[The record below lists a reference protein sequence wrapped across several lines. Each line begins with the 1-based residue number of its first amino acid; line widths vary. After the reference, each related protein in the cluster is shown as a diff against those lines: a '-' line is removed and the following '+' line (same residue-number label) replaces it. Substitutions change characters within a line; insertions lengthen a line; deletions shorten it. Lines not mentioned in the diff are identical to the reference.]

1 MAGLCPPAD
10 ASPAPSRMPAHGSGP
25 MWIVLRHRVGL
36 VPTTRRRSPG
46 ALRTKH
52 RERLSAHGSV
62 DHHWRG
68 HLIVTQRVDEGDGL
82 PAPNET
88 RPISLT
94 PRGARLLS
102 RTMLVLAAVSSI
114 NTSRAGS
121 SMPCARIQ
129 RRRALAT
136 LACCRSAACRLLA
149 RKTARNPQIPAN
161 PNIFKHTM
169 SPRRV
174 MVQRV
179 LGSAIKEPIV
189 ASWPPGSTPAHK
201 GCTFSHWG
209 RPLACEARPLR
220 IIRSA
225 MSQL

>member
-102 RTMLVLAAVSSI
+102 RTMLVLAAVSSMLRL
-114 NTSRAGS
+114 TLCLRQVCRRQVVDKHSAKLVGRLSTTGKSAKRKS
-121 SMPCARIQ
+121 SMSGSYSKPTALGVWASSD
-129 RRRALAT
+129 RAST
-136 LACCRSAACRLLA
+136 V
-149 RKTARNPQIPAN
+149 PIP
-161 PNIFKHTM
+161 
-169 SPRRV
+169 
-174 MVQRV
+174 
-179 LGSAIKEPIV
+179 
-189 ASWPPGSTPAHK
+189 
-201 GCTFSHWG
+201 
-209 RPLACEARPLR
+209 
-220 IIRSA
+220 
-225 MSQL
+225 